1 MILSFCNVKGGVGK
15 TTTAVNLAAAFAHSE
30 LKVLLVDLDPQS
42 SASRSLGVP
51 KDDLK
56 PSAAAVLVEGRPIQD
71 VLVDTGIAGLDLVTG
86 ATDLAAV
93 ELSLARKKDPQKL
106 LAGALSAVRRRY
118 DFILLDCP
126 PGLGILTL
134 NALAACN
141 GYILP
146 VVPHDLA
153 VEALDRFFAG
163 LEEVRP
169 ILRKRPELVG
179 ILLTM
184 VDQRTKVTEELVRK
198 VRRTY
203 SGKVF
208 RSSIP
213 VNIRLALAPR
223 HGMTIF
229 EFERWSTGALAYS
242 RLGAE
247 IIRKLRSTG

>member
-51 KDDLK
+51 KEELE

-71 VLVDTGIAGLDLVTG
+71 VLVDTGIQGLDLVTG
-86 ATDLAAV
+86 ATDMAAI
-93 ELSLARKKDPQKL
+93 EMKLARRKDPQKL
-106 LAGALSAVRRRY
+106 LAHALSPVRRRY
-118 DFILLDCP
+118 DFILVDCP
-126 PGLGILTL
+126 PGLGLLTL
-134 NALAACN
+134 NALAACT

-153 VEALDRFFAG
+153 VEALERFFVG
-163 LEEVRP
+163 LEHVRP
-169 ILRKRPELVG
+169 ILGKTPELVG

-184 VDQRTKVTEELVRK
+184 VDHRTSVTEELVRK

-203 SGKVF
+203 SGRVF
-208 RSSIP
+208 RTMIP

-229 EFERWSTGALAYS
+229 EFERWSTGAQAYS

-247 IIRKLRSTG
+247 VIRKLR